1 MIEIRLKTSKENVE
15 SPGYL
20 YRLAD
25 DLVWFDQPIPYLAPF
40 FLRELTHKNTDA
52 PLPEIPMQTL
62 PAIYKGPGWIA
73 NEWREV
79 HCQPGE
85 HGYILSVAGAGRFRI
100 SSDGASVAL
109 IYREDNAQDNTIIE
123 SALGPALILSLA
135 IRGVWCLHASAA
147 LYGDQLLLFSGESGD
162 GKSTLARRLGTRP
175 EWRRVADDILPI
187 ARSGDNL
194 YALPAFPQLK
204 ISPENQPSLGL
215 APRLKI
221 HTIYFLKKLIQ
232 SSSPAQSRRLSPLD
246 AALML
251 SRHTVAARLFDKAL
265 LKIHLDFCSW
275 VAENHLIKQ
284 LDYPHSEEG
293 LEDAIKILEERLM

>member
-1 MIEIRLKTSKENVE
+1 MIEIRLKPPINNLETH
-15 SPGYL
+15 GYL
-20 YRLAD
+20 YGLAD
-25 DLVWFDQPIPYLAPF
+25 GLVWFDQPILYLAPF
-40 FLRELTHKNTDA
+40 FLRELSHKITVT
-52 PLPEIPMQTL
+52 PLPKIPAQTL

-79 HCQPGE
+79 RCQLGE
-85 HGYILSVAGAGRFRI
+85 HGYILSVAGAGCFHI
-100 SSDGASVAL
+100 SSDGAFVAL
-109 IYREDNAQDNTIIE
+109 IHREDNAQENIIIE

-135 IRGVWCLHASAA
+135 IRGAWCLHASAA
-147 LYGDQLLLFSGESGD
+147 LYGDQLLLFSGESGV
-162 GKSTLARRLGTRP
+162 GKSTLARRLGARP
-175 EWRRVADDILPI
+175 EWRRVGDDILPI

-204 ISPENQPSLGL
+204 IPSENQPSLRL

-221 HTIYFLKKLIQ
+221 HTIYFLKKQIHSLR
-232 SSSPAQSRRLSPLD
+232 AQSRQLRPLD

-251 SRHTVAARLFDKAL
+251 SRHTVASRLFDKAL

-284 LDYPHSEEG
+284 LDYPHTQEG
-293 LEDAIKILEERLM
+293 LEKVMKLLEEDLT